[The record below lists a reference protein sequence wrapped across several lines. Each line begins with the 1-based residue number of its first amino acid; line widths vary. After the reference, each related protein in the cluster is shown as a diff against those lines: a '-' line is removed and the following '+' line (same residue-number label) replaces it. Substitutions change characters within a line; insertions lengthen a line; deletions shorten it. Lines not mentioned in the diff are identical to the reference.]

1 MLLKMVIF
9 DALIVWVHLICSSIW
24 VGGSIFLGIVLA
36 PEIRNM
42 KPNIEDRLS
51 LMIRFGRK
59 FNAIALPSFLILIV
73 TGIYNSRT
81 FIFRPNDL
89 LEMQYG
95 QILIIKILVA
105 VAILVIYIIHIR
117 IFSTKTEEEITSG
130 KLDLQ
135 YLISVRTK
143 IIWLGRIT
151 VFLSIIVLL
160 LAALLDSGI

>member
-1 MLLKMVIF
+1 M
-9 DALIVWVHLICSSIW
+9 
-24 VGGSIFLGIVLA
+24 
-36 PEIRNM
+36 
-42 KPNIEDRLS
+42 
-51 LMIRFGRK
+51 
-59 FNAIALPSFLILIV
+59 V

-81 FIFRPNDL
+81 FIFHPNDI
-89 LEMQYG
+89 LETQYG

-105 VAILVIYIIHIR
+105 AAILYYIIHIR

>member
-1 MLLKMVIF
+1 MLLKMVIL

-81 FIFRPNDL
+81 FIFRPNDI
-89 LEMQYG
+89 LETQYG

-105 VAILVIYIIHIR
+105 IAILVIYIIHIR

>member
-1 MLLKMVIF
+1 MVIL

-81 FIFRPNDL
+81 FIFRPNDI
-89 LEMQYG
+89 LETQYG

-105 VAILVIYIIHIR
+105 IAILVIYIIHIR

>member
-1 MLLKMVIF
+1 MVIF

-81 FIFRPNDL
+81 FIFHPNDI
-89 LEMQYG
+89 LETQYG

-105 VAILVIYIIHIR
+105 VAILVIYTIHIR
-117 IFSTKTEEEITSG
+117 IFRY
-130 KLDLQ
+130 Q
-135 YLISVRTK
+135 N
-143 IIWLGRIT
+143 
-151 VFLSIIVLL
+151 
-160 LAALLDSGI
+160 

>member
-1 MLLKMVIF
+1 MVIF

-81 FIFRPNDL
+81 FIFRPNDI
-89 LEMQYG
+89 LETQYG

>member
-1 MLLKMVIF
+1 MLLKMVIL

-81 FIFRPNDL
+81 FIFRPNDI
-89 LEMQYG
+89 LETQYG

>member
-81 FIFRPNDL
+81 FIFRPNDI
-89 LEMQYG
+89 LETQYG

-117 IFSTKTEEEITSG
+117 IFSTKTEDEITSG

>member
-24 VGGSIFLGIVLA
+24 FGGSIFLGIVLA

-81 FIFRPNDL
+81 FIFRPNDI
-89 LEMQYG
+89 LETQYG

-105 VAILVIYIIHIR
+105 IAILVIYIIHIR

>member
-81 FIFRPNDL
+81 FIFRPNDI
-89 LEMQYG
+89 LETQYG

>member
-81 FIFRPNDL
+81 FIFRPNDI

>member
-1 MLLKMVIF
+1 MVIF

-81 FIFRPNDL
+81 FIFRPNDI

>member
-1 MLLKMVIF
+1 MLLKMVIL

-81 FIFRPNDL
+81 FIFRSNDI
-89 LEMQYG
+89 LETQYG

-105 VAILVIYIIHIR
+105 IAILVIYIIHIR

-135 YLISVRTK
+135 YLISGPTK

>member
-81 FIFRPNDL
+81 FIFHPNDI
-89 LEMQYG
+89 LETQYG

-105 VAILVIYIIHIR
+105 VAILVIYTIHIR
-117 IFSTKTEEEITSG
+117 IFSTKTEDEITSG

-135 YLISVRTK
+135 YLISVPTK

>member
-59 FNAIALPSFLILIV
+59 FNAIALPSFLILII
-73 TGIYNSRT
+73 TGIYNSRI
-81 FIFRPNDL
+81 FIFRPNDI
-89 LEMQYG
+89 LETQYG

>member
-81 FIFRPNDL
+81 FIFRSNDI
-89 LEMQYG
+89 LETQYG

-105 VAILVIYIIHIR
+105 IAILVIYIIHIR

>member
-1 MLLKMVIF
+1 MLLKMVIL

-81 FIFRPNDL
+81 FIFRPNDI
-89 LEMQYG
+89 LETQYG

-130 KLDLQ
+130 KLDLE